1 MGRADA
7 EPDHEDA
14 RGESEE
20 KHAASHV
27 SSVTYEIPFT
37 TCKYFR
43 PRSPGALASCPPL
56 LRKTLFI
63 ALVFAAVAAPAN
75 AGRIPLMPGVTYER
89 QVQFTPNGPVV
100 VHIMRA
106 PRPGGLYALRPLL
119 SNDMLLGRE
128 TVTSMQRRAS
138 ASANVAGVNG
148 DFWTWDEGIPTG
160 MLMQSGVLETP
171 PHPKRSTLGVTDDG
185 SLLVDRVTML
195 GQWQGIGPRRALNG
209 LNQRPGPQGSSL
221 FTPVWGPATPQASG
235 TVEVVLQPLP
245 PAAPGTDLA
254 GTVTQIG
261 TGGGTPIPRD
271 GAVVV
276 ARGAAAD
283 RLAAEAAIGQQFLV
297 KLVLRPA
304 WGAVVDAIGGGP
316 VIVRDGQPVY
326 QALEDFAPSQIY
338 PRDPRTGVGQ
348 LADGR
353 LVFVAVDGRQ
363 PGYSIGVTNFQLGQM
378 LVRLGAV
385 TGTALDSGGSTTM
398 AFNGKLLNRPSDPGG
413 VRAVGDALT
422 LFYYGVIAPA
432 PAKPV
437 LSPNGDGIA
446 ETQTLGFRIVR
457 PSTVSSTLIGPDR
470 LPRLT
475 QTNFREPG
483 TYHVTWSGRTPD
495 GTAETEG
502 RWRWVVNALDDSGQH
517 SKVERRFYLNTTL
530 GYVRLRPTRVVF
542 HRRAGSL
549 RVGFRLAHPAVVTVT
564 IRTVRG
570 RRVKTIRRRLGAGQ
584 RTIRWNGRYGNG
596 VRAFSGSYVARVQT
610 ANAYGPSELERRFF
624 VHRARR

>member
-1 MGRADA
+1 
-7 EPDHEDA
+7 
-14 RGESEE
+14 
-20 KHAASHV
+20 V
-27 SSVTYEIPFT
+27 I
-37 TCKYFR
+37 
-43 PRSPGALASCPPL
+43 
-56 LRKTLFI
+56 
-63 ALVFAAVAAPAN
+63 AAPAH
-75 AGRIPLMPGVTYER
+75 AGRVSLMPGVTYER

-171 PHPKRSTLGVTDDG
+171 PHPKRSSLGITDDG

-195 GQWQGIGPRRALNG
+195 GQWQGLGPLRALNG
-209 LNQRPGPQGSSL
+209 LNQRPGPQGISL
-221 FTPVWGPATPQASG
+221 FTPVWGAATPQASG
-235 TVEVVLQPLP
+235 TVEVVLQPFP
-245 PAAPGTDLA
+245 PAAPATDLV
-254 GTVTQIG
+254 GTSTFVK
-261 TGGGTPIPRD
+261 TGGGTTIPRD
-271 GAVVV
+271 GAVLV
-276 ARGAAAD
+276 ARGSAAN
-283 RLAAEAAIGQQFLV
+283 RLAAEAGVGQQVLV

-326 QALEDFAPSQIY
+326 QALEDFTPSQIY

-363 PGYSIGVTNFQLGQM
+363 PGYSIGVTTFQLAQM

-398 AFNGKLLNRPSDPGG
+398 AYNGKLLNRPSDPGG

-422 LFYYGVIAPA
+422 LFYYGVVVPQAP
-432 PAKPV
+432 KPV
-437 LSPNGDGIA
+437 LSPNGDGVA
-446 ETQTLGFRIVR
+446 ETQTLSFKLVR
-457 PSTVSSTLIGPDR
+457 PATVTASLIGPDR
-470 LPRLT
+470 IPR
-475 QTNFREPG
+475 QTETGFHDPG
-483 TYHVTWSGRTPD
+483 TYQTTWSGRTP
-495 GTAETEG
+495 GGGVEPEG
-502 RWRWVVNALDDSGQH
+502 RWRWVVNALDDQGQQ
-517 SKVERRFYLNTTL
+517 SKVERRFYLNRTL
-530 GYVRLRPTRVVF
+530 GYLRVRPTRVVV
-542 HRRAGSL
+542 HRRGGSL

-564 IRTVRG
+564 IRNARG
-570 RRVKTIRRRLGAGQ
+570 GRVKTIRRPLGSGN
-584 RTIRWNGRYGNG
+584 RTIRWNGLYGNG
-596 VRAFSGSYVARVQT
+596 VRAYTGSYVASVQA
-610 ANAYGPSELERRFF
+610 ANSFGPTELERRFL
-624 VHRARR
+624 VKRARR